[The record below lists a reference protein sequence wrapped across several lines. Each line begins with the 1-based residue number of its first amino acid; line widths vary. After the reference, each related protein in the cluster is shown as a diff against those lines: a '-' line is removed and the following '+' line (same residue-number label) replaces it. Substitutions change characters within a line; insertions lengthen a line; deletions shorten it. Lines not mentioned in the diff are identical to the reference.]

1 VDYARSSIF
10 GPNRPDE
17 IATARADAP
26 ANWPKHADDRI
37 AAVSDMIS
45 STRIAD
51 RLQAV
56 TSRAEK
62 AGAEAKAAVQDL
74 MTGPGRDIAS
84 RITYAAKAEGGNV
97 DTVLAEMK
105 PDGKYASLRA
115 EFEAQIQR
123 NPALAEATERAVT
136 KVNAYGE
143 ARDALDNALRR
154 VERGPE
160 DVEGKFR
167 STDEMLA
174 KATSIFPGSK
184 PGTAMIENLGQKIR
198 EALRHVVDVIRHAIG
213 LDTAPAQ
220 QPRQD
225 NSPGMGM

>member
-26 ANWPKHADDRI
+26 ANWPKHDDGRI
-37 AAVSDMIS
+37 EAVSDMIS

-62 AGAEAKAAVQDL
+62 AGAEAKAAVEDL
-74 MTGPGRDIAS
+74 MNGPGRDIVG
-84 RITYAAKAEGGNV
+84 RITHAAKAEGGNV
-97 DTVLAEMK
+97 NIVLAEMK
-105 PDGKYASLRA
+105 PDGKYASLRT

-123 NPALAEATERAVT
+123 NPALAQATERAID

-143 ARDALDNALRR
+143 ARDVLNNALRR

-160 DVEGKFR
+160 DVEEKFR
-167 STDEMLA
+167 ATDETLA
-174 KATSIFPGSK
+174 KATSLFPGSA

-198 EALRHVVDVIRHAIG
+198 EALRHVVDVIRHSIG
-213 LDTAPAQ
+213 LNTAPSQ

-225 NSPGMGM
+225 NRPSMGM